1 MNDADKSN
9 DASQVKHERPFAY
22 YRRMRPEYFS
32 DSEIIYETPLTEELF
47 DVQLGLLSTKKLHGA
62 FENFA
67 ISVARRLITPNIK
80 PQTGPDGGGD
90 GKVDAETYEVSND
103 VSDKWYSEES
113 GARGKEKWGF
123 AVSCKKQWRSKI
135 ENDVLNVVEA
145 GRGYTRVLF
154 FSNQYIKASVRIDV
168 EKRLSAQY
176 RIKVE
181 IYDGLWFKHAVFK
194 CACYD
199 LALSELGFSDE
210 YKKCSVRIGPRDEQR
225 KKRLDEIEKSILRP
239 IRGLDTGY
247 IDELEEACL
256 ICRGLGRPKTEVEGR
271 FRRALSECDQ
281 HGTVQQKFNIIY
293 NHAWTSYFW
302 FNDVEE
308 TYQDYLTLKPFIDK
322 DCTVYRLERITNLL
336 SILYTATAYG
346 FIEKEKIQ
354 PEIKYINDLEK
365 VLAED
370 ATRPSCLLF
379 IRLRIKTQRLIY
391 HIPQPSLL
399 KADLQLLKP
408 LLLEAASCIEISF
421 ESQYEIMEMLSRQ
434 IDGSPEF
441 DDLVD
446 EMANVIATQ
455 RSEVESAK
463 VRLVRATAH
472 MDKGRWKEA
481 VRQLSFCVYA
491 FEKEEYT
498 DELIQSSGQMGLALW
513 EMRLPYSAEA
523 FLIKSV
529 CFLVKDFKKS
539 GHVPHLLVSVL
550 DKLCEIE
557 LMLGRIVMYLDWY
570 ELMMVVAKNS
580 RYYEEPNFIQRNYIA
595 DSAWMCRFAVSSL
608 SEPFFERLPA
618 VLERVGLCFS
628 SSYLKYALGYED
640 ECDKEFLE
648 IIKGDKNRDCLS
660 KQPVFEQF
668 LCEMRVSH
676 EGMAHLQ
683 TTVNSFT
690 FKVDYENDRLFQQIA
705 ETFLASMESLL
716 STYTTVELVP
726 IHNDITINIVKTDG
740 ASGIRAL
747 EIDHYELKVNQS
759 AFSAQVFWECLI
771 KFIAYA
777 FSRNAATKFDIVKM
791 LNQKQDG
798 ERLVDR
804 VAVLQHTKMA
814 IEGALGCNYNYR
826 IEDWIKPTDRVY
838 ENKSQLN
845 TLPHMCCKNRQQ
857 TSTITY
863 LINKDMSIWD
873 GAGWKGC
880 FVATNYFT
888 PPIFGLIF
896 TDIRKGMSIVDE
908 WKRSTVELRPSIKI
922 LIVKGID
929 VNNPHWYRVCI
940 LPDVNMDKENDC
952 QYVSFMNRNH
962 TMTPDTNKNLLLLED
977 EYSRFGRCRLV
988 PASMREGKVVFPKEP
1003 IGISDFSRLIFKNAY
1018 EIAEGDEGVLALTC
1032 KDTPYIPEI
1041 HKEDAPV
1048 LKVLEKLK
1056 KMEDMD
1062 EQIGA
1067 RGIYKDR
1074 SM

>member
-1 MNDADKSN
+1 MNDVNNN
-9 DASQVKHERPFAY
+9 DGSQIKHERPSEY

-32 DSEIIYETPLTEELF
+32 DSEVIYEIPLTEELF
-47 DVQLGLLSTKKLHGA
+47 DVQFGLLSTKKLQGA

-103 VSDKWYSEES
+103 VSNKWYSEEY

-123 AVSCKKQWRSKI
+123 AVSCKKQWKPKI
-135 ENDVLNVVEA
+135 ENDVKKIVEA
-145 GRGYTRVLF
+145 GRGYTRILF
-154 FSNQYIKASVRIDV
+154 FSNQYIKSSVRIDV
-168 EKRLSAQY
+168 EKRLSEQHG
-176 RIKVE
+176 IKVE
-181 IYDGLWFKHAVFK
+181 IYDGLWFKQAVFE
-194 CACYD
+194 CACRD
-199 LALSELGFSDE
+199 LALSELGFSEE

-271 FRRALSECDQ
+271 FRRALSECKQ
-281 HGTVQQKFNIIY
+281 HGTIQQAFNILY

-308 TYQDYLTLKPFIDK
+308 TYQDYLKLKSFIDK

-336 SILYTATAYG
+336 SILSTATTYG
-346 FIEKEKIQ
+346 LIKEEKIQ
-354 PEIKYINDLEK
+354 PEIEYINNLEK
-365 VLAED
+365 VLASD
-370 ATRPSCLLF
+370 ASRPACLLF
-379 IRLRIKTQRLIY
+379 IRLRIKTQKLIY

-399 KADLQLLKP
+399 KADLLALKP
-408 LLLEAASCIEISF
+408 LLIEAASCIEISF
-421 ESQYEIMEMLSRQ
+421 DAQYRIMEMLSRQ
-434 IDGSPEF
+434 IDCSPEF
-441 DDLVD
+441 DDVVD
-446 EMANVIATQ
+446 DMANVIAKQ
-455 RSEVESAK
+455 RSEVEAAK
-463 VRLVRATAH
+463 VRLVRATTH

-498 DELIQSSGQMGLALW
+498 DELIQASGQMGLALW

-523 FLIKSV
+523 FLIKAV
-529 CFLVKDFKKS
+529 CFLVKDFQKS
-539 GHVPHLLVSVL
+539 GHVPHLLITTL
-550 DKLCEIE
+550 GKLCEIE

-570 ELMMVVAKNS
+570 DLMMVVAKNS
-580 RYYEEPNFIQRNYIA
+580 RYYEEPDFIQRNYIA
-595 DSAWMCRFAVSSL
+595 DSAWMCRFAVSNL
-608 SEPFFERLPA
+608 SEPFFERLPD

-648 IIKGDKNRDCLS
+648 IIKCDKNRDCLS

-668 LCEMRVSH
+668 LCELSVSH
-676 EGMAHLQ
+676 EGVAHLQ

-690 FKVDYENDRLFQQIA
+690 FKVDYENSRLFQQIA
-705 ETFLASMESLL
+705 EIFLASMESLL
-716 STYTTVELVP
+716 STYATEELVP
-726 IHNDITINIVKTDG
+726 IHNDITISIVKTDE
-740 ASGIRAL
+740 ASDIKAL
-747 EIDHYELKVNQS
+747 EIDHYELKINQS
-759 AFSAQVFWECLI
+759 TFTAQAFWECLV

-777 FSRNAATKFDIVKM
+777 FSRNAFTKFDVAKM

-814 IEGALGCNYNYR
+814 IEGALGCHYKYR
-826 IEDWIKPTDRVY
+826 IEDWIKSTDRVY
-838 ENKSQLN
+838 ESKNQLN
-845 TLPHMCCKNRQQ
+845 SLPHVSGKNRQQ
-857 TSTITY
+857 SSTITY
-863 LINKDMSIWD
+863 LVNKDMSIWD
-873 GAGWKGC
+873 GAGWNGC
-880 FVATNYFT
+880 LVATNYFS

-896 TDIRKGMSIVDE
+896 TDIGKGVSIVDE
-908 WKRSTVELRPSIKI
+908 WRRSAVELRPSVKI
-922 LIVKGID
+922 FIVKGID
-929 VNNPHWYRVCI
+929 ASNPHWYRICI
-940 LPDVNMDKENDC
+940 SPDVSMDKENHC
-952 QYVSFMNRNH
+952 QFVSFMCRNH
-962 TMTPDTNKNLLLLED
+962 TMTPDTNKNLLLLEH
-977 EYSRFGRCRLV
+977 EYNRFGMCRLV
-988 PASMREGKVVFPKEP
+988 PVSMRDGKVVFPNKP
-1003 IGISDFSRLIFKNAY
+1003 IDISNFSRLIFKNAY

-1056 KMEDMD
+1056 QMGNEDG
-1062 EQIGA
+1062 QIEGE
-1067 RGIYKDR
+1067 GF
-1074 SM
+1074 